1 MTYWYEVTAAK
12 TDSLNFTFLKI
23 VKYAPFSIM
32 IAELYSLIFA
42 RENIFIVRGQA
53 ERRFIFAMYFMVG
66 AIIIA
71 DLYFKFF
78 EDPSQKFARL
88 YGANTDYMSRLSTL
102 QRKKWIAQEL
112 FNRKEF
118 NLHLTEEET
127 LANLCR
133 TKGIE
138 QNS

>member
-1 MTYWYEVTAAK
+1 
-12 TDSLNFTFLKI
+12 
-23 VKYAPFSIM
+23 M

-53 ERRFIFAMYFMVG
+53 ERRFIIVMYFMFG
-66 AIIIA
+66 AIVIF

-78 EDPSQKFARL
+78 EDPSQKFSRL

-118 NLHLTEEET
+118 DL
-127 LANLCR
+127 
-133 TKGIE
+133 
-138 QNS
+138 